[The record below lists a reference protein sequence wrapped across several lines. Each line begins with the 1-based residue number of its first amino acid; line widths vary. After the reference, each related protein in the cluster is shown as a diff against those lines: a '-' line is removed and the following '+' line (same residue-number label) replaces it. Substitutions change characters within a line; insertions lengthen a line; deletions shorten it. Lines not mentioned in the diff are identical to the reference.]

1 MGEADFEDRELE
13 EIRRKKLE
21 ELQKQ
26 AELERQAQ
34 IAAAQRRAALKK
46 ILTPE
51 ALSRLDN
58 IRLVRPEVVEA
69 LEQHLISLA
78 TSGRV
83 KVPIDDATLKKILE
97 AIYSQSKREYRFKL

>member
-1 MGEADFEDRELE
+1 MAEDRELE

-34 IAAAQRRAALKK
+34 IAAAQRRAALKRL
-46 ILTPE
+46 LTPE

-58 IRLVRPEVVEA
+58 IRLVRPEIVEA
-69 LEQHLISLA
+69 LEQQLISLA
-78 TSGRV
+78 SSGRV
-83 KVPIDDATLKKILE
+83 KVPIDDETLKKILE
-97 AIYSQSKREYRFKL
+97 SIYSQTRREYRFRL

>member
-1 MGEADFEDRELE
+1 MGESGFEDRELE

-69 LEQHLISLA
+69 LEQQLISLA
-78 TSGRV
+78 ASGRV
-83 KVPIDDATLKKILE
+83 KVPIDEATLKKILE
-97 AIYSQSKREYRFKL
+97 TVYSQTKREYRFKL